1 MYADEIYSRLAYAGA
16 FDSLA
21 SRPGMQARTI
31 VSDGASKTW
40 AMTGWR
46 IGYVANRALAP
57 TFTRWITNTDSCAS
71 QISQWAALEAIT
83 GPQDAA
89 DAMRASFL
97 ERRDL
102 IVGLLNTVPG
112 IACRTPG
119 GAFYAWPNVTEAC
132 RITGCADSEA
142 FRKRLL
148 AEAGVAVLADIHFG
162 RRVPGDGQH
171 IRFSYAASVAAIT
184 DGVATPRCV
193 RPPAHEIGRAM
204 PTSRADNRAARDA
217 VLARVR
223 KALGTG
229 ERTAARSAAEA
240 YIAAHAHG
248 PRPAMPADL
257 VTRFLER
264 ATDMQSTVERLADR
278 RDIPRTV
285 ARYIDALDL
294 APALAAQKS
303 HAGVC
308 WPEFADLDW
317 AGAGLAV
324 EARPTSGDDRLGITG
339 AFCAIAETGTLVVLA
354 GADTP
359 TATTLLPDTHIAV
372 VRADRI
378 VSGMEEAFALIRRER
393 GGLPRAVNL
402 ISGPSRTGD
411 IEQTIVLGAHGPYRV
426 HVLVLG

>member
-1 MYADEIYSRLAYAGA
+1 
-16 FDSLA
+16 
-21 SRPGMQARTI
+21 
-31 VSDGASKTW
+31 
-40 AMTGWR
+40 
-46 IGYVANRALAP
+46 
-57 TFTRWITNTDSCAS
+57 
-71 QISQWAALEAIT
+71 
-83 GPQDAA
+83 
-89 DAMRASFL
+89 
-97 ERRDL
+97 
-102 IVGLLNTVPG
+102 
-112 IACRTPG
+112 
-119 GAFYAWPNVTEAC
+119 
-132 RITGCADSEA
+132 
-142 FRKRLL
+142 
-148 AEAGVAVLADIHFG
+148 
-162 RRVPGDGQH
+162 
-171 IRFSYAASVAAIT
+171 
-184 DGVATPRCV
+184 
-193 RPPAHEIGRAM
+193 M
-204 PTSRADNRAARDA
+204 PTSLAHNQAARDA

-223 KALGTG
+223 KALGKE
-229 ERTAARSAAEA
+229 ERTAARSDAAA
-240 YIAAHAHG
+240 YIAAHGHG

-257 VTRFLER
+257 VTRFLGR

-278 RDIPRTV
+278 RDIPPAVT
-285 ARYIDALDL
+285 RYVDALDL
-294 APALAAQKS
+294 PPALAAQKS

-317 AGAGLAV
+317 AAAGLAI

-378 VSGMEEAFALIRRER
+378 VSGMEEAFALVRAER